1 MASWTRSLIGACA
14 ALVLAQSAQAQDLLK
29 LAVPQ
34 RGNWDTGIPD
44 VGMRAGIF
52 AKHGLKL
59 EILYT
64 AGAGETTQ
72 AVISGS
78 VDIGTGTGTSGIL
91 AAFVKGAPLRPISSQ
106 MTGAD
111 DIFWYVDAK
120 SPIKTLK
127 DAAGKTMAYSSNGS
141 SSHLGTLAS
150 IKQAGVD
157 IKAVATGTAQT
168 TFTQVMSGQI
178 DIGWAA
184 PPSVVDDVRANRVRV
199 IARLSDV
206 EAFKNQ
212 TIRMNFA
219 HVNVITGKADQLK
232 RFFAAY
238 EETLNYMYADP
249 QALKLYA
256 DYAGISEDQ
265 AKFIRD
271 TYFPKNNL
279 LPRRIAGLDH
289 AITDAVTM
297 KFIPAALSKEQEA
310 EFLKFYLK

>member
-1 MASWTRSLIGACA
+1 MASWMRSVVGACA
-14 ALVLAQSAQAQDLLK
+14 ALFVVEAASAQDLLK

-72 AVISGS
+72 AVISQS
-78 VDIGTGTGTSGIL
+78 VDIGTGTGTSGVL
-91 AAFVKGAPLRPISSQ
+91 AGFVKGAPFRPISSQ

-120 SPIKTLK
+120 SPIKSLK
-127 DAAGKTMAYSSNGS
+127 EAGGKTVAFSSNGS
-141 SSHLGTLAS
+141 SSNLGALAA

-157 IKAVATGTAQT
+157 AKAVATGTAQT

-184 PPSVVDDVRANRVRV
+184 PPALIDDVRNGRVRV

-219 HVNVITGKADQLK
+219 HVNVINNKADQLK

-238 EETLNYMYADP
+238 EETLNYMYSDP
-249 QALKLYA
+249 AALKLYA
-256 DYAGISEDQ
+256 EFAGITEDQ
-265 AKFIRD
+265 AKFVRD

-279 LPRRIAGLDH
+279 LPRRISGLDH
-289 AITDAVTM
+289 AISDAVMM
-297 KFIPAALSKEQEA
+297 KFIPAALTKEQEA
-310 EFLKFYLK
+310 EFLKYYLK

>member
-1 MASWTRSLIGACA
+1 MASWMRSVVGACA
-14 ALVLAQSAQAQDLLK
+14 ALFVVEAAQAQDLLK

-52 AKHGLKL
+52 AKHGLRL

-72 AVISGS
+72 AVISQS
-78 VDIGTGTGTSGIL
+78 VDIGTGTGTSGVM
-91 AAFVKGAPLRPISSQ
+91 AGFVKGAPFRPISSQ

-120 SPIKTLK
+120 SPIKSLK
-127 DAAGKTMAYSSNGS
+127 EAAGKTVAYSSNGS
-141 SSHLGTLAS
+141 SSHLGALAA
-150 IKQAGVD
+150 IKLAGVD
-157 IKAVATGTAQT
+157 AKPVATGTAQT

-184 PPSVVDDVRANRVRV
+184 PPALVDDVRTGRVRV
-199 IARLSDV
+199 IGRLSDV

-219 HVNVITGKADQLK
+219 HINVINNKADQLK

-238 EETLNYMYADP
+238 EETLNYMYSDP
-249 QALKLYA
+249 AALKIYGE
-256 DYAGISEDQ
+256 YAGINEDQ

-279 LPRRIAGLDH
+279 LPRRISGLEN
-289 AITDAVTM
+289 AIADSVTM
-297 KFIPAALSKEQEA
+297 KFIPAPLTKEQRD
-310 EFLKFYLK
+310 EFLKYYLK